1 MDDDS
6 TIINPQIKSKLI
18 GNSDIK
24 MSYQPELKVSLFNA
38 KGLLEKQYSFSNKFT
53 VGRSPDNDIALPDP
67 LVSRY
72 HFDIRWEDASWWIND
87 LNSAN
92 GTFLDGNRITQKTR
106 LEFPATLALGKASIS
121 LKVEDIYPY
130 NILEPNNNHQSVS
143 NTGSNLEANQPYRNL
158 SKEEVKA
165 RLFSEKEANDSGE
178 FTRIIRSMIHEDR
191 TILKKNN
198 KRFVWIASTIL
209 LLLICVAT
217 YQQMALDSTRK
228 LAIDMFY
235 DIKTLEI
242 SLSQAEIK
250 LKENAEVLD
259 LTMKLI
265 VKEKLGAEQEKIQK
279 EREKITAERLRISS
293 ERQKLVSMKNKYQQ
307 YVQDTKLLS
316 IRFPSSS
323 QYIEEL
329 ITRVARGFGENELE
343 VPSDFVA
350 EVQRY
355 IQYWQKSSRMSQAM
369 KHLEE
374 NSYTSIIIDALEKEG
389 LPLYFMYLPLQESNY
404 NAHAIG
410 PETRFGIAKGAW
422 QFLATTAQDY
432 GLRSGPLA
440 NSKEYD
446 PQDERFNFIK
456 ATQAGA
462 KHLKHIYSTEAQASG
477 LLVMASYNYGHTRV
491 RNMINKMQENPRER
505 NFWKFIQQ
513 NNLPKET
520 YDYVFYIFSA
530 AVIGEDPK
538 YFGFNF
544 KSPLLFQL

>member
-217 YQQMALDSTRK
+217 
-228 LAIDMFY
+228 
-235 DIKTLEI
+235 
-242 SLSQAEIK
+242 
-250 LKENAEVLD
+250 
-259 LTMKLI
+259 
-265 VKEKLGAEQEKIQK
+265 
-279 EREKITAERLRISS
+279 
-293 ERQKLVSMKNKYQQ
+293 
-307 YVQDTKLLS
+307 
-316 IRFPSSS
+316 
-323 QYIEEL
+323 
-329 ITRVARGFGENELE
+329 
-343 VPSDFVA
+343 
-350 EVQRY
+350 
-355 IQYWQKSSRMSQAM
+355 
-369 KHLEE
+369 
-374 NSYTSIIIDALEKEG
+374 
-389 LPLYFMYLPLQESNY
+389 
-404 NAHAIG
+404 
-410 PETRFGIAKGAW
+410 
-422 QFLATTAQDY
+422 
-432 GLRSGPLA
+432 
-440 NSKEYD
+440 
-446 PQDERFNFIK
+446 
-456 ATQAGA
+456 
-462 KHLKHIYSTEAQASG
+462 
-477 LLVMASYNYGHTRV
+477 
-491 RNMINKMQENPRER
+491 
-505 NFWKFIQQ
+505 
-513 NNLPKET
+513 
-520 YDYVFYIFSA
+520 
-530 AVIGEDPK
+530 
-538 YFGFNF
+538 
-544 KSPLLFQL
+544 

>member
-1 MDDDS
+1 MDDDK
-6 TIINPQIKSKLI
+6 TILI
-18 GNSDIK
+18 PLIRGRLAENSDHT
-24 MSYQPELKVSLFNA
+24 MMLQPELKISLFNA
-38 KGLLEKQYSFSNKFT
+38 EGSLEKQYIFSNKFT
-53 VGRSPDNDIALPDP
+53 VGRSPDNDIALSNP
-67 LVSRY
+67 LISRY
-72 HFDIRWEDASWWIND
+72 HFEVKWENASWWIYD

-92 GTFLDGNRITQKTR
+92 GTFLNRSPIKQRTH
-106 LEFPATLALGKASIS
+106 LELPTKVTLGKAGLTLEI
-121 LKVEDIYPY
+121 EANYPY
-130 NILEPNNNHQSVS
+130 STPKSNNNQQPVLDAESS
-143 NTGSNLEANQPYRNL
+143 SETNQALRNL
-158 SKEEVKA
+158 SKEEIKA
-165 RLFSEKEANDSGE
+165 RLLSEKEAKDSGE
-178 FTRIIRSMIHEDR
+178 YTRIIRRIIQEDR
-191 TILKKNN
+191 SILKKNN
-198 KRFVWIASTIL
+198 KRIIWIISATL
-209 LLLICVAT
+209 LLLAFIAT
-217 YQQMALDSTRK
+217 YQQMVLNNTRK
-228 LAIDMFY
+228 LAVDMFY

-250 LKENAEVLD
+250 LEENAEVLD
-259 LTMKLI
+259 LTMRLI

-279 EREKITAERLRISS
+279 EREKIAAERSRIAS
-293 ERQKLVSMKNKYQQ
+293 ERKKLINMKNKYQQ
-307 YVQDTKLLS
+307 YVQDTKLLR
-316 IRFPSSS
+316 IRFPSSA

-329 ITRVARGFGENELE
+329 TTKVARGFGESELE
-343 VPSDFVA
+343 LPSGFVA

-355 IQYWQKSSRMSQAM
+355 IQYWQKSSRMGQAI

-374 NSYTSIIIDALEKEG
+374 NSYASVIINALEKEG
-389 LPLYFMYLPLQESNY
+389 LPLYFMYLPLQESNF
-404 NAHAIG
+404 NTHAIG

-432 GLRSGPLA
+432 GLKPGPLA
-440 NSKEYD
+440 NSREFD
-446 PQDERFNFIK
+446 PHDERFNFIK

-491 RNMINKMQENPRER
+491 RNMINKMKEDPRER

-544 KSPLLFQL
+544 TPPLPTSL

>member
-1 MDDDS
+1 MDDDR
-6 TIINPQIKSKLI
+6 TIINPQMKSKLT
-18 GNSDIK
+18 GNSDLK
-24 MSYQPELKVSLFNA
+24 MSHQSELKVSLFNA

-67 LVSRY
+67 LISRY
-72 HFDIRWEDASWWIND
+72 HFEVSWEDASWWIND

-92 GTFLDGNRITQKTR
+92 GTFLNGSRIKQRTH
-106 LEFPATLALGKASIS
+106 LEFPAMLTLGKASIF
-121 LKVEDIYPY
+121 LKIEAIYPY
-130 NILEPNNNHQSVS
+130 STSELNNNHHSAL
-143 NTGSNLEANQPYRNL
+143 NTGSNLETNQSNRNL

-165 RLFSEKEANDSGE
+165 RLLSEKEANDSGE
-178 FTRIIRSMIHEDR
+178 YTRIIRRIIHEDR
-191 TILKKNN
+191 AILKKNN
-198 KRFVWIASTIL
+198 KRFVWIISAVL
-209 LLLICVAT
+209 PLLICVAI
-217 YQQMALDSTRK
+217 YQQMALDNTKK

-250 LKENAEVLD
+250 LEENAEVLD

-265 VKEKLGAEQEKIQK
+265 VKEKLGAEQEKIQR
-279 EREKITAERLRISS
+279 ERVKIAAEKLRITS

-307 YVQDTKLLS
+307 YVQDTRLFS
-316 IRFPSSS
+316 IRFPSST
-323 QYIEEL
+323 QYIETL
-329 ITRVARGFGENELE
+329 ITKVARGFGESELE

-355 IQYWQKSSRMSQAM
+355 IQYWQKSSRMNQAIM
-369 KHLEE
+369 HLEE
-374 NSYTSIIIDALEKEG
+374 NSYASIIINALEREG
-389 LPLYFMYLPLQESNY
+389 LPLYFIYLPLQESNY
-404 NAHAIG
+404 NTHAIG

-440 NSKEYD
+440 NSREYD
-446 PQDERFNFIK
+446 SQDERFNFIK
-456 ATQAGA
+456 ATQAGI

-491 RNMINKMQENPRER
+491 RNMINKMQETPRER

-544 KSPLLFQL
+544 KPPLLAHF

>member
-544 KSPLLFQL
+544 KSPLLFQR

>member
-6 TIINPQIKSKLI
+6 TIINPLIKSKLI
-18 GNSDIK
+18 GNSDIN
-24 MSYQPELKVSLFNA
+24 MSCQPELKVSLSNA

-53 VGRSPDNDIALPDP
+53 VGRSLDNDIALPDP
-67 LVSRY
+67 LISRY

-121 LKVEDIYPY
+121 LKVEEIYPC
-130 NILEPNNNHQSVS
+130 NILESNKNHQSVL

-198 KRFVWIASTIL
+198 KRFVWVASTIL

-279 EREKITAERLRISS
+279 AREKITAEKLRISS

-307 YVQDTKLLS
+307 YVQNTKLLS

-355 IQYWQKSSRMSQAM
+355 IQYWQKSSRISQAM

-404 NAHAIG
+404 NTHAIG

-544 KSPLLFQL
+544 KSPLLFQR

>member
-18 GNSDIK
+18 GNSDIN

-121 LKVEDIYPY
+121 LKVEEIYPY
-130 NILEPNNNHQSVS
+130 NILESNKNHQSVS

>member
-279 EREKITAERLRISS
+279 AREKITAEKLRISS

-307 YVQDTKLLS
+307 YVQNTKLLS